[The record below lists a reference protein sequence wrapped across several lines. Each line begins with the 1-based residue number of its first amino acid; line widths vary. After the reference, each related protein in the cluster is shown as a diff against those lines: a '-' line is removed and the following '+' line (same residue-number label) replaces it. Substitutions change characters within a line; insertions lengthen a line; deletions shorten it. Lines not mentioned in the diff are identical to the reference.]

1 MYKMDVLIAEYFEQN
16 DKSIQADL
24 GPVKMVDT
32 QFRRFAASNV
42 EALKCSVVAIDTKL
56 ASQPT
61 TYIICVHIRNI
72 RAANCSDAL
81 ITRHMNN
88 LEITYGADTIRDCV
102 LMFFPTFAGKYYGGD
117 NA

>member
-1 MYKMDVLIAEYFEQN
+1 MYKMDSLIAEYFEQN

-24 GPVKMVDT
+24 GPVKMISG
-32 QFRRFAASNV
+32 QFHRNAPSNI
-42 EALKCSVVAIDTKL
+42 EDLKATITSIDTKL
-56 ASQPT
+56 ALQPI

-81 ITRHMNN
+81 ITRHINN
-88 LEITYGADTIRDCV
+88 LEITYGIDTVRDCIT
-102 LMFFPTFAGKYYGGD
+102 MFFPNFDGKYYGGN

>member
-32 QFRRFAASNV
+32 QFRRNAPSNV
-42 EALKCSVVAIDTKL
+42 EALKCTITSIDTKL
-56 ASQPT
+56 VLQPV

-81 ITRHMNN
+81 ITRHINN
-88 LEITYGADTIRDCV
+88 LEITYGETTVRDCIT
-102 LMFFPTFAGKYYGGD
+102 MFFPTFAAKYYG
-117 NA
+117 AI